1 MDIKRLIKGE
11 PVVDLMGRMGGS
23 LRRKIMVLYIVGGAV
38 LWGFAWY
45 NIVQQN
51 LQFEALQQISSK
63 IDTLQDESMK
73 KEFKEKI
80 NKIIGEKPLVNKWI
94 IKISGLW
101 SYNFYPN
108 AGAWMIILLTPSI
121 VLFALWFTNIFYIA
135 PLVKMTRVSAKV
147 TEGDLN
153 QEVNI
158 KTNDELEVLGH
169 TINNMVASLRNIIE
183 YQRTEIGRLLE
194 AVNALASGDLT
205 REVQRNSDDEFG
217 QLADS
222 FNVMAGN
229 LSTLVA
235 KVDGAA
241 SRVEQAVQDILMAAE
256 QQAAGVTEQASQISE
271 VASSIQELTATAKQI
286 SESAQ
291 AVADSASR
299 ASQAANSG
307 GQSVENSVLA
317 MQKINQTVQ
326 ATAKKIKALGEQSRK
341 IGKVVT
347 TISEI
352 AEQINLLAL
361 NAAIEAARAG
371 EQGRG
376 FAVVADEVRKLAER
390 STQFTEEI
398 NQLISGIQSETNSTV
413 MAMEEGTK
421 SVEEGVNLINLAGDS
436 LSEIISL
443 VSQTTELSREISLST
458 DQQTR
463 GNEQVSFAM
472 SNLSQAVKQTEL
484 SARQTASSAQE
495 LSELAR
501 ELKNTT
507 EEILIK
513 KS

>member
-1 MDIKRLIKGE
+1 MNMKKLVQGE
-11 PVVDLMGRMGGS
+11 PVTALIGKLGGT
-23 LRRKIMVLYIVGGAV
+23 LRRRVMAPYWLGAV
-38 LWGFAWY
+38 ALLLASGY
-45 NIVQQN
+45 NVYHYNAIFKAFQDIGTSIENV
-51 LQFEALQQISSK
+51 
-63 IDTLQDESMK
+63 QDESIK
-73 KEFKEKI
+73 KDIKGKI
-80 NKIIGEKPLVNKWI
+80 SGVMGEKPLNKGVLKLGQVSSHGFWVGMGPWLLLVCLPFVIWLAWVFTNNLFLRPVNK
-94 IKISGLW
+94 
-101 SYNFYPN
+101 
-108 AGAWMIILLTPSI
+108 LTRA
-121 VLFALWFTNIFYIA
+121 AL
-135 PLVKMTRVSAKV
+135 KV

-153 QEVNI
+153 HKVEI
-158 KTNDELEVLGH
+158 KTGDEFEILGQSFNH
-169 TINNMVASLRNIIE
+169 MVTGLHNVIE
-183 YQRTEIGRLLE
+183 YQRAEINRLLD
-194 AVNALASGDLT
+194 AVNALARGDLT
-205 REVQRNSDDEFG
+205 KEVQKNSDDEFG

-222 FNVMAGN
+222 FNLMAGN
-229 LSTLVA
+229 LSRLVA

-291 AVADSASR
+291 AVADSAAR